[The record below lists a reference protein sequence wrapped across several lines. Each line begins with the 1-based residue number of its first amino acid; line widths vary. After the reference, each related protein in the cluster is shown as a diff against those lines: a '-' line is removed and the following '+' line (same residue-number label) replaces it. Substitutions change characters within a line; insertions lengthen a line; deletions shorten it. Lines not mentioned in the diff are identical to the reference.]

1 MESLTIQNVPPEL
14 AQALERE
21 STRLQAPLDKT
32 VIELLRRALQIG
44 SSEGKRNGL
53 ASLAGTWTDDEHARF
68 EAAVAV
74 TEQLDEDLWR

>member
-21 STRLQAPLDKT
+21 SMRMHAPLDQT
-32 VIELLRRALQIG
+32 VLELLRRALRI
-44 SSEGKRNGL
+44 SSAEERRNGL
-53 ASLAGTWTDDEHARF
+53 ASLAGTWSKDEHERF

>member
-1 MESLTIQNVPPEL
+1 VENITLQNVPPEL

-21 STRLQAPLDKT
+21 SMRLHAPLDQT
-32 VIELLRRALQIG
+32 VIALLRRALRVAPA
-44 SSEGKRNGL
+44 EEKRNGL
-53 ASLAGTWTDDEHARF
+53 ASLAGTWTADEHTCF

>member
-21 STRLQAPLDKT
+21 SMRLHAPLDQT
-32 VIELLRRALQIG
+32 VIELLRRALRIG
-44 SSEGKRNGL
+44 SPGEKRNGL

-74 TEQLDEDLWR
+74 TEERPPEG